1 MINLLFVAALGVTLF
16 FILRWAFRTLPGEKW
31 QILAA
36 IPSHKSPAGHWHGTN
51 LTSYGL
57 IVASSHLLAALLTL
71 VLLGAIAVSLS
82 GAAALLLVM
91 LLLVLPASR
100 LVALL
105 VEKKSATFTVGGASF
120 VGIVMAPW
128 IAHLGNSLGQAHGVR
143 IPIIATLAVFA
154 IAYAFGEGFGR
165 LGCVTFGC
173 CYGKPLEGCH
183 PLVQKIFRHNHFVFT
198 GHTKK
203 ITYAGNMEGLK
214 VVPIQAVTSVVYV
227 VTGLLGTWLFL
238 NAYYSPA
245 LILTLGVT
253 QLWRTFSEAWRADYR
268 GEGRISA
275 YQIMALISVV
285 YTLLA
290 VWWFP
295 TEATRTPDL
304 VQGLASLWQPGAI
317 VFLQLLWVGTFIYY
331 GRSLVTRA
339 QLSFHVCE
347 EHI

>member
-1 MINLLFVAALGVTLF
+1 MMNLLFVAVLGVTLF
-16 FILRWAFRTLPGEKW
+16 SILYWAFRTLPHEKW

-51 LTSYGL
+51 ITSYGL
-57 IVASSHLLAALLTL
+57 IVACSYLLAALLTL

-82 GAAALLLVM
+82 AAAALLLIM

-105 VEKKSATFTVGGASF
+105 VEKKAATFTVGGASF

-128 IAHLGNSLGQAHGVR
+128 IAHLANSLGQAHGLR
-143 IPIIATLAVFA
+143 IPIIATLAVFG

-173 CYGKPLEGCH
+173 CYGKPLARCH
-183 PLVQKIFRHNHFVFT
+183 PLVQKIFQHNHFVFT

-203 ITYAGNMEGLK
+203 ITYAGKMEGHK

-245 LILTLGVT
+245 LVLTVGVT
-253 QLWRTFSEAWRADYR
+253 QLWRTFSEILRADYR
-268 GEGRISA
+268 GHGRISA

-285 YTLLA
+285 YTLFA

-295 TEATRTPDL
+295 PETTRTPDL
-304 VQGLASLWQPGAI
+304 VLGLTSLWQPGAI
-317 VFLQLLWVGTFIYY
+317 VLLQLLWIGTFVYY

>member
-1 MINLLFVAALGVTLF
+1 MINLLFVAALGTILF
-16 FILRWAFRTLPGEKW
+16 IILRWAFRTLPGEKW

-36 IPSHKSPAGHWHGTN
+36 FPSHKSDTGHWHGTN

-57 IVASSHLLAALLTL
+57 IVACSHLLAALLTL
-71 VLLGAIAVSLS
+71 VLLGAIDVSLS
-82 GAAALLLVM
+82 GASLLLLIM
-91 LLLVLPASR
+91 LLLVLPASK
-100 LVALL
+100 LIALI

-120 VGIVMAPW
+120 VGIIMAPW
-128 IAHLGNSLGQAHGVR
+128 IAHLGNSLGQTHGVR

-183 PLVQKIFRHNHFVFT
+183 PRVQKIFQHYHFVFT

-214 VVPIQAVTSVVYV
+214 VVPIQAITSVVYV

-238 NAYYSPA
+238 SAYYSPA
-245 LILTLGVT
+245 LLLTLSVT
-253 QLWRTFSEAWRADYR
+253 QLWRTFSETWRADYR
-268 GEGRISA
+268 GTGRISA

-290 VWWFP
+290 VWWLP
-295 TEATRTPDL
+295 TETTRAPDL
-304 VQGLASLWQPGAI
+304 VQGLKSLWQPGAI
-317 VFLQLLWVGTFIYY
+317 VFLQLLWVGTFVYY
-331 GRSLVTRA
+331 GRSLVTRS

>member
-1 MINLLFVAALGVTLF
+1 MINLLFVAALGVILF
-16 FILRWAFRTLPGEKW
+16 SILYWAFRTLPGEKW
-31 QILAA
+31 QVLAA

-51 LTSYGL
+51 ITSYGL
-57 IVASSHLLAALLTL
+57 IVACSYLLAAMLTL

-82 GAAALLLVM
+82 AASALLLIM

-105 VEKKSATFTVGGASF
+105 VEKKAATFTVGGASF

-128 IAHLGNSLGQAHGVR
+128 IAHLANSLGQTHGVHV
-143 IPIIATLAVFA
+143 PIIASLAVFA
-154 IAYAFGEGFGR
+154 IAYSFGEGLGR

-173 CYGKPLEGCH
+173 CYGKPLEHCH
-183 PLVQKIFRHNHFVFT
+183 PLVQKIFRHRHFVFI

-203 ITYAGNMEGLK
+203 ITYAGKMEGFK
-214 VVPIQAVTSVVYV
+214 VVPIQAVTSVVYI

-245 LILTLGVT
+245 LVLTLGVT
-253 QLWRTFSEAWRADYR
+253 QLWRAFSETLRADYR
-268 GEGRISA
+268 GNGRISA
-275 YQIMALISVV
+275 YQIMALLSVI
-285 YTLLA
+285 YTFFA

-295 TEATRTPDL
+295 SELTRTPDL
-304 VQGLASLWQPGAI
+304 VKGLSALWQPGI
-317 VFLQLLWVGTFIYY
+317 ILFLQLLWISTFVFY

-339 QLSFHVCE
+339 QMSFHVCE
-347 EHI
+347 QHI